1 MVPTYEEMGD
11 RMERVAQEFP
21 AAFFAE
27 LNGGILLEEDAMPDP
42 EFPEGDMY
50 VMGEYINDL
59 LGRQIQLYYGSFAA
73 LLGEENEEVWKN
85 EIFDT
90 MAHEFTHHMEDT
102 AGLHDLDDADA
113 EFLRQAMEV
122 YGDKE

>member
-11 RMERVAQEFP
+11 WMERVAQEFP
-21 AAFFAE
+21 AAFFEE
-27 LNGGILLEEDAMPDP
+27 LNGGILLEEDAMPNP

-113 EFLRQAMEV
+113 EFLRQVREQ
-122 YGDKE
+122 YGDE